1 MPKSDDEKR
10 IDVAKAP
17 STLGVVDNFL
27 GAVID
32 NRFKIKSR
40 IARGG
45 MATVYKAEDRRL
57 DRLVAVKIMHPH
69 LADSLVYH
77 TLSS

>member
-1 MPKSDDEKR
+1 MLSIIFWVRLLIIVSKS
-10 IDVAKAP
+10 
-17 STLGVVDNFL
+17 
-27 GAVID
+27 
-32 NRFKIKSR
+32 KSR

-69 LADSLVYH
+69 LADSLDFT